1 MVESSARAF
10 ENSSFQTELLVCD
23 KSRFCDVLHRLFQNL
38 NQPLVPTT
46 LSSGETGD
54 LIANETT
61 PGAIATYL
69 WEAFPPASV
78 QITDPAMNSTTFQ
91 ATAEGEVTFRLTAND
106 GLFVVQGTC
115 KTLIGTPAVSVAVT
129 LVANPQSF
137 PEGDSTL
144 LTCTSSGSSPVVSFV
159 VDQLD
164 GPLADLTTV
173 APGVAVAVIGTTG
186 DAVFR
191 CLGTDADGNRSD
203 PALVT
208 VSVTRPSRPGGGVR

>member
-1 MVESSARAF
+1 MVLVLATLCAGCFKISISPTCPVTMSAGD
-10 ENSSFQTELLVCD
+10 S
-23 KSRFCDVLHRLFQNL
+23 
-38 NQPLVPTT
+38 
-46 LSSGETGD
+46 GD
-54 LIANETT
+54 LTAHEQT

-78 QITDPAMNSTTFQ
+78 QIADPALNNTTFQ
-91 ATAEGEVTFRLTAND
+91 ALSEGEVTIRLTAND

-115 KTLIGTPAVSVAVT
+115 KTLVGTPAVSVAVT

-137 PEGDSTL
+137 PQGDSTL
-144 LTCTSSGSSPVVSFV
+144 LTCTSSGASPVVSFV

-173 APGVAVAVIGTTG
+173 APGVAVAIIDATG
-186 DAVFR
+186 DAIFR
-191 CLGTDADGNRSD
+191 CFGTDADGNRSD

-208 VSVTRPSRPGGGVR
+208 VTVTRPGRPGGVR